1 MITEG
6 LNKEMIGQCL
16 GSHHEKNRQILKAYC
31 EILDFRGLKFDQAMR
46 VFLSRFKLPGEAQ
59 QIERIVEGF
68 AAVYHADN
76 PDEFTDEQTAFI
88 LAYSLLMLNTDLHS
102 DMIPLNKKMKKATFV
117 ENNMKILKTL
127 TKEKLEK
134 LYDSVAK
141 EKFETKID
149 CKISLNSS

>member
-1 MITEG
+1 
-6 LNKEMIGQCL
+6 
-16 GSHHEKNRQILKAYC
+16 
-31 EILDFRGLKFDQAMR
+31 
-46 VFLSRFKLPGEAQ
+46 
-59 QIERIVEGF
+59 
-68 AAVYHADN
+68 
-76 PDEFTDEQTAFI
+76 
-88 LAYSLLMLNTDLHS
+88 
-102 DMIPLNKKMKKATFV
+102 MKKATFV